1 MLGGL
6 HLRLIEVLRGLAN
19 RHCNGAHVP
28 EVVAVDLRH
37 LLSAVKKQKRDWR
50 YECRR
55 QKVTFPSEL
64 QLRNWPTLCAL
75 MQMVQDE
82 EQDSQA
88 DGPADEAGEDSQ
100 APDTLL
106 FDIPEDILQAS
117 PRPTMAP
124 DPQELLKRKRAE
136 IAESLQGKTLEIL
149 SDEEV
154 EKPAVPNRR
163 LVGKTNVSSSAAA
176 CLIIFGLRFQG
187 FGFHVLTGRLA
198 LPSRTTWPTRWTPW
212 KPVLLLWSH
221 QKACC
226 VWHQFSIC
234 GQKLNLPFAD
244 QKMLAKKLREEQ
256 ASKDGKKA
264 KKERVTC
271 SVGLHFTCR
280 LCFELIPGEA
290 AVCLQEAEPRW

>member
-64 QLRNWPTLCAL
+64 QLRNWPTLWAL

-88 DGPADEAGEDSQ
+88 DGAANEAGEDSQ

-198 LPSRTTWPTRWTPW
+198 LPSRTTWPMRWTPW

-226 VWHQFSIC
+226 VWHQFLHLRPEIKLAFCRSEDAGQEASRGAGKQGRQK
-234 GQKLNLPFAD
+234 GQKGAGHL
-244 QKMLAKKLREEQ
+244 
-256 ASKDGKKA
+256 
-264 KKERVTC
+264 
-271 SVGLHFTCR
+271 
-280 LCFELIPGEA
+280 LC
-290 AVCLQEAEPRW
+290 WS